1 MMIRFLKRIHACW
14 YIFSVVLSFLIFS
27 PFFYYYSRK
36 PSRYLTLN
44 WLRKGFAF
52 LSSALAGVFYK
63 HVYETNIVWDKPF
76 IVCAN
81 HTSNLDIA
89 AITGIMHG
97 NFAFLGKE
105 ELLQNPVLSIFF
117 KTIDIPVNRESKIAS
132 FRAFKKADEY
142 LQDGL
147 SLVIFPEGKIGY
159 EYPPILHPFKNG
171 PFRLA
176 IDRGIPIIPVTIDRL
191 WELMWDDGFEY
202 GSKPGVRTLF
212 VHTPIETTGMTTDDA
227 DTLKELVYAK
237 LQQTSFT
244 KS

>member
-1 MMIRFLKRIHACW
+1 MIRFLKRIHACW

-44 WLRKGFAF
+44 SFRKSFAF

-147 SLVIFPEGKIGY
+147 SLIIFPEGKIGY

-191 WELMWDDGFEY
+191 WELMWDDGFVH
-202 GSKPGVRTLF
+202 GSKLGVRTLL
-212 VHTPIETTGMTTDDA
+212 VHAPIETSGMTADDA

-237 LQQTSFT
+237 LQQSSFT